1 MPVNLLLWSKWT
13 RWPKAFL
20 KPLVWGVIGELIQ
33 IQPVASAIAP
43 SQNGLWLL
51 TSRHGLDCK
60 PDLFSHPSGITSLSL
75 QFHQKIISESIYR
88 CSSSKDIQM
97 CSLRQNHIVIRR
109 VQVYFKFC
117 QKVVC
122 KLSKKPTLVLGAA
135 ALAGWPWCPEAR
147 RAESAPW
154 SAARVQLTSPPQK
167 RWGNVPCSAPDDL
180 FFQWSVQ

>member
-1 MPVNLLLWSKWT
+1 MPVNLLLWNKWT

-20 KPLVWGVIGELIQ
+20 KPLAWGVTGELIQ

-43 SQNGLWLL
+43 SQNGVWLL
-51 TSRHGLDCK
+51 TSQHGLDCK

-97 CSLRQNHIVIRR
+97 CSLRQKHIVIRR
-109 VQVYFKFC
+109 VQVYFKFG

-122 KLSKKPTLVLGAA
+122 KLSKKTHVSSWSCCIGRMALV
-135 ALAGWPWCPEAR
+135 PWGTACWV
-147 RAESAPW
+147 S
-154 SAARVQLTSPPQK
+154 SLVSCSCTVDFSSQK
-167 RWGNVPCSAPDDL
+167 KMGKCSL
-180 FFQWSVQ
+180 